1 MSGLLAARGRRRAVI
16 LATATPL
23 ASIFGSGFL
32 IIVPVLT
39 KAVGSYAVFGAAA
52 VCLTAW
58 FVGNAIRHNVAVI
71 EPAAAAGT
79 LGVAEERLERASHAA
94 IVVAYVISVA
104 LYLRILAQF
113 VVGYFDSGAP
123 NAEHLVA
130 LGCVGLIT
138 VVGMV
143 RGLHGL
149 DLMERVALAAVMV
162 LVSIMVAL
170 FAVLDLGRLR
180 GDGLV
185 LPPAPD
191 ESLGAA
197 FLILGGVVISVQGFE
212 TVRYLP
218 HIPRDVRIAASR
230 LSQQVSTVVYLLLVG
245 LATPLMAS
253 AVAAGK
259 DDTLLQLM
267 QLVAPAL
274 VLVLVLCAAGSQ
286 FSAAVADTEAGVG
299 NIAALGFHR
308 LKGWPSYLLIG
319 LVSALLVVTLDTY
332 AIVVIASRAFAA
344 YYALQCVV
352 AARTSA
358 GWRRPAYA
366 LLAVAMAVIAA
377 FARPAG

>member
-1 MSGLLAARGRRRAVI
+1 MRNRRAVI

-39 KAVGSYAVFGAAA
+39 QAVGSYALVGAAA
-52 VCLTAW
+52 VCLVAW

-71 EPAAAAGT
+71 EPAAAAGALAAT
-79 LGVAEERLERASHAA
+79 ERRLERASDAA
-94 IVVAYVISVA
+94 VVIAYVISVA

-113 VVGYFDSGAP
+113 VVGYFDSSSIA
-123 NAEHLVA
+123 AQHHVA
-130 LGCVGLIT
+130 LGCVVLIT
-138 VVGMV
+138 VVGVV

-149 DLMERVALAAVMV
+149 DVMERVALAAVLV
-162 LVSIMVAL
+162 LVAVMVVV
-170 FAVLDLGRLR
+170 FAGLDLGRLS
-180 GDGLV
+180 GDGIT
-185 LPPAPD
+185 LPPAP
-191 ESLGAA
+191 EGGLLNA
-197 FLILGGVVISVQGFE
+197 FLVLGGVVISVQGFE

-253 AVAAGK
+253 AVAAGE
-259 DDTLLQLM
+259 DDTLLQLV

-299 NIAALGFHR
+299 NIAALGLHR
-308 LKGWPSYLLIG
+308 LAGWPSYAVVG
-319 LVSALLVVTLDTY
+319 AVSAALVMTLDTY
-332 AIVVIASRAFAA
+332 LIIVVASRAFAA
-344 YYALQCVV
+344 YYALQCVI
-352 AARTSA
+352 AARTSS

-366 LLAVAMAVIAA
+366 ALASAMTVIAL
-377 FARPAG
+377 FARPVG